1 MIFTYLVLFFAK
13 VFDNALGTSKT
24 ILIQRNRWLLSGITV
39 VLSDFLY
46 FWVISKV
53 VSANNNFAILVV
65 AIAGGIGCSIACI
78 INDKLSKDRT
88 YVNVIMSDNLD
99 EMKMLRDYLAKNH
112 ITNVAT
118 DSYTL
123 DWNTKTI
130 SITAYAET
138 KSENKQIQKYLE
150 SRKQKFKRVVN
161 IV

>member
-13 VFDNALGTSKT
+13 VLDNALGTSKT
-24 ILIQRNRWLLSGITV
+24 ILIQRNRWLLSGFTV
-39 VLSDFLY
+39 ILSDFLY

-53 VSANNNFAILVV
+53 VSDNNNLAILVV
-65 AIAGGIGCSIACI
+65 AIAGGVGCSVACI
-78 INDKLSKDRT
+78 INERLSRDRT
-88 YVNVIMSDNLD
+88 YVNVVMSDNLA
-99 EMKMLRDYLAKNH
+99 EMKMFRDFLAGEH

-130 SITAYAET
+130 SVTAYANT
-138 KSENKQIQKYLE
+138 KAKHKSIQKYLD
-150 SRKQKFKRVVN
+150 SREQKFKRVVQ